1 MKTLISFFVAI
12 FVFCNTLNAQE
23 TVELAQLFLGITGV
37 GGSEVVYHTIDAEG
51 VVWEKSGSSYIISE
65 D

>member
-1 MKTLISFFVAI
+1 MKRLAFFFVSI
-12 FVFCNTLNAQE
+12 FVLCNTLKAQE

-51 VVWEKSGSSYIISE
+51 VV
-65 D
+65 